1 MYSYILLLSV
11 NILPS
16 AKALS
21 NSSNK
26 NIKPR
31 VSSVKRALFETDET
45 SNHGK

>member
-11 NILPS
+11 NILSS
-16 AKALS
+16 AKAS

-26 NIKPR
+26 NIKPK